1 MGQYF
6 EFEKLANEE
15 IIKKMKHKFSIIN
28 FNERVSYYLKTR
40 FNLDSDEQLYSIFEP
55 KLITITFGKKG
66 VEFIYN
72 NNVYKYSLTCSTP
85 EVDST
90 GAGDAFFSSIIK
102 DWIKTNLNFDINK
115 FEKWYDNSIK
125 LTSKVVK
132 KMGDQN

>member
-1 MGQYF
+1 MFMVFSKDKIISYLVSIGTVALLF
-6 EFEKLANEE
+6 VISFAMTKNNEE

-28 FNERVSYYLKTR
+28 FNERVSNYLKTR

-115 FEKWYDNSIK
+115 F
-125 LTSKVVK
+125 
-132 KMGDQN
+132 